1 MSIECLMK
9 PKSVAIVG
17 ASKKIGMGGM
27 ACMHVV
33 KSVISDHVYYVNPKY
48 DEMYD
53 RKCYHSLEEL
63 PEVVDCVMICTPAKT
78 VAPYIWEA
86 GKLGIKA
93 AVAVASGFS
102 EERTPAAQQLAAD
115 VKEACEKTGV
125 RLCGPNCVGII
136 NTVDQICVSPD
147 DSGLLD
153 RGISRGI
160 GLVAHSGFVTSGI
173 INHAPNNMAYVVSC
187 GNCTDVSLEDYMLY
201 FAEDDRVNCIA
212 AYVEGIRKPEILEKA
227 LRLAAQKRKPV
238 VVLKSG
244 ISRKGSFAAASHT
257 GSIAG
262 DYATISSVFRKFG
275 AIVCKSFQEF
285 AETCKMFAVLDN
297 NLPKGSR
304 VAGINF
310 SGGENTI
317 FADSAERYGIDLPDF
332 SADTRAAVKEIVPPY
347 ATVSNPIDTT
357 TTMFFDMEAV
367 KKVFVSI
374 SDDPDVDLLCIGSD
388 IGEISE
394 PKDITTNKVLIS
406 LKNEGR
412 IKPVLIIPSFEK
424 ARNKEIYGSYEKAG
438 IPVLSTGDLAFQA
451 VRHLCDF
458 VNFHP
463 EEANLSLALPSFSFE
478 GTVALSEA
486 DSKAEIEQLDVRVPR
501 QAKAASAAALKKVL
515 AEMPFPVVLKVDS
528 PDILHKTDAGGVKLN
543 LRSEK
548 DCLRAFEEIMASCR
562 AYKPDAVIHG
572 VLVQEM
578 VPSGTEM
585 IIGVKNDRQFGP
597 MLMVGLGGVFVE
609 VFKDVSLSP
618 CPLTRKDALNML
630 KKLKGYRLLTGFRGS
645 APCDIDALCELM
657 LKISQY
663 AVENKDLIKEMDL
676 NPVFVYEAG
685 QGICVTDALIVKAQ

>member
-1 MSIECLMK
+1 MK

-27 ACMHVV
+27 ACTHVV
-33 KSVISDHVYYVNPKY
+33 KSVISDHVYFVNPKY

-78 VAPYIWEA
+78 VAPYILEA
-86 GKLGIKA
+86 GKLGIKS

-102 EERTPAAQQLAAD
+102 EERTPEAQRLAAE

-136 NTVDQICVSPD
+136 NTVDKICVSPD

-153 RGISRGI
+153 RGIAKGI

-212 AYVEGIRKPEILEKA
+212 AYVEGIRKPEVLEKA
-227 LRLAAQKRKPV
+227 LRLAAEKKKPV

-244 ISRKGSFAAASHT
+244 ISQKGSFAAASHT

-262 DYATISSVFRKFG
+262 DYATIASVFGKYG
-275 AIVCKSFQEF
+275 VIVCKSFQEF
-285 AETCKMFAVLDN
+285 AETCKMFAVLGS
-297 NLPKGSR
+297 NLPKGTR

-317 FADSAERYGIDLPDF
+317 FADSAERYGIELPDF
-332 SADTRAAVKEIVPPY
+332 SDETRAAVKEIVPPY

-357 TTMFFDMEAV
+357 TTMFFDIEAV

-374 SDDPDVDLLCIGSD
+374 SDDPAIDLLCVGSD
-388 IGEISE
+388 IGEVSE

-406 LKNEGR
+406 LKKEAR

-458 VNFHP
+458 VSFITN
-463 EEANLSLALPSFSFE
+463 ETNLSLALPEFVS
-478 GTVALSEA
+478 GDTVALSEA
-486 DSKAEIEQLDVRVPR
+486 DSKAEIEKLGVRVPR
-501 QAKAASAAALKKVL
+501 QTKAASAEELKDAL
-515 AEMPFPVVLKVDS
+515 AGIPFPVVLKVDS
-528 PDILHKTDAGGVKLN
+528 PDIMHKTDAGGVKLN
-543 LRSEK
+543 LRTEQ
-548 DCLRAFEEIMASCR
+548 DCRRAFEEIMTSCR
-562 AYKPDAVIHG
+562 AYKPVAVIHG

-578 VPSGTEM
+578 VPSGAEI

-609 VFKDVSLSP
+609 LFKDVSLYP
-618 CPLTRKDALNML
+618 CPITKTDAQNML
-630 KKLKGYRLLTGFRGS
+630 KKLKGYKLLTGFRGS
-645 APCDIDALCELM
+645 APCDIEALCDLM

-663 AVENKDLIKEMDL
+663 AVQQKDVIKEMDL